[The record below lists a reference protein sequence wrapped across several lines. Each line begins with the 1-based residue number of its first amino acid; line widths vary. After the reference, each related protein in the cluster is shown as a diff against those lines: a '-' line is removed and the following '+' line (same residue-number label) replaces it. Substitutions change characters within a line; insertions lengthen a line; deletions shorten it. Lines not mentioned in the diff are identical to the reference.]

1 MAEEKEKPNTTE
13 DATGP
18 SSVLEK
24 IYTYYTGERL
34 TQIVLQ
40 YTAAQIQFR
49 LIKILSETYRLP
61 G

>member
-24 IYTYYTGERL
+24 IYTYYTGERFSAGNTGPGAL
-34 TQIVLQ
+34 TDKTDNFAKN
-40 YTAAQIQFR
+40 Y
-49 LIKILSETYRLP
+49 
-61 G
+61 